1 MSLLMEE
8 THICH
13 GRDPCV
19 SDGRRH
25 WSFGVVG
32 SSKRLDRPSV
42 HPVSVVTMVK
52 QTKFFRK
59 QAQKAEQAARRALDP
74 DRAAGLRAMALA
86 YRSQADVLKRK
97 KKARKTKPAE

>member
-1 MSLLMEE
+1 MEE
-8 THICH
+8 THAFPMVVVI
-13 GRDPCV
+13 
-19 SDGRRH
+19 
-25 WSFGVVG
+25 GVVG

-97 KKARKTKPAE
+97 KKARKTKPAD